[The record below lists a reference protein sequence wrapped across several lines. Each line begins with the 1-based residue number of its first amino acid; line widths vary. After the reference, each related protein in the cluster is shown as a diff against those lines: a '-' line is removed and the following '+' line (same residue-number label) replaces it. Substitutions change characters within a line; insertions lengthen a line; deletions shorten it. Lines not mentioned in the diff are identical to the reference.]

1 MYKIQRLIF
10 AFIAACAISF
20 SAGYLSHKQTPT
32 VTTTTTQTTD
42 VEQHATVAIVDK
54 TVTEEVVTKSDG
66 TVSRTI
72 IRNDIAEGQVIDAKV
87 KQHTANKNTIEGNV
101 LPKWSLGVQQ
111 VFENATFEKT
121 QNLQVTMGYRVIGP
135 FWAEAAFN
143 PNNHDTV
150 IGIRFE
156 R

>member
-10 AFIAACAISF
+10 AFIAACAVSF
-20 SAGYLSHKQTPT
+20 SAGYLSHKQTST
-32 VTTTTTQTTD
+32 VTSTTTQTTD
-42 VEQHATVAIVDK
+42 VEQHATIATVDK
-54 TVTEEVVTKSDG
+54 TVTEEVVTKPDG
-66 TVSRTI
+66 TVSRTVT
-72 IRNDIAEGQVIDAKV
+72 RNDIAEGQVTDTKV
-87 KQHTANKNTIEGNV
+87 QQQTVSKNTIEGNV

-111 VFENATFEKT
+111 VFENAKFEKI

-150 IGIRFE
+150 IGVRFE